1 LDKLFEH
8 SVGSFVIST
17 FKRRYY
23 LWTFLLHPLC
33 ALHWNLCLAH
43 MHITYFWP
51 CIFCELLATSCLLLA
66 TPSVAH
72 VILLLATP
80 SVAHVILLLYKNM
93 KYNFITSTTTYE
105 HTYTHTVPRAWSRVT

>member
-1 LDKLFEH
+1 
-8 SVGSFVIST
+8 
-17 FKRRYY
+17 
-23 LWTFLLHPLC
+23 
-33 ALHWNLCLAH
+33 

-80 SVAHVILLLYKNM
+80 SVAHVILLLATPSMAHVILLPATPSMAHVLLLLAMTVDTVYLM
-93 KYNFITSTTTYE
+93 DCICCHFLGEVRMTTY
-105 HTYTHTVPRAWSRVT
+105 